1 MATVA
6 KIKELLETVPTGL
19 VKEVSLK
26 MAKLEFSYDKKT
38 EAMNAKVTGIDGK
51 VFDVNDPVS
60 FDLLY
65 YWRTEPEL
73 MGDQSLHDMDVVSLN
88 ALVAKLVI
96 RSPKNIK
103 LQCNEKNEVISVRS
117 SRARQINWKE
127 AMRIV
132 FSGIEKAYK
141 LSPEAFSIRSPR
153 AYNVKLPVATKSM
166 AFYCEI
172 WSGSNVGRDKQR
184 AIELR
189 IRGQTIAALGS
200 MEKPC
205 LNWCTFRA
213 AKYWFGIDTAHISEV
228 GKLSALTFKTIH
240 TKAGEEKMEDIAD
253 VFKQQKTD
261 IEVAA
266 VLIDQYVHTPLD
278 KDEMTTLIGIYAE
291 KFSLPKYVAKDIPD
305 LIKEPT
311 VWGLSNAFSFFRT
324 HCDYKKSK
332 ADKETSSLTQR
343 LEHIAGELIVVSPL
357 IKNLKEKHGK
367 ISRAILLPDEKK
379 ALPITEQVK
388 KTSEV
393 TKPVVVKTLQP
404 MKKPATKVVVKT
416 PIKAKAT
423 KAKA

>member
-19 VKEVSLK
+19 VKEIPLK
-26 MAKLEFSYDKKT
+26 MAKIEYSYDKKAET
-38 EAMNAKVTGIDGK
+38 MNAKVTGTDDK
-51 VFDVNDPVS
+51 VFEVSDPVS

-73 MGDQSLHDMDVVSLN
+73 AAISPHDLEADELN
-88 ALVAKLVI
+88 VLVAKLVA

-117 SRARQINWKE
+117 DRARQINWKE
-127 AMRIV
+127 AMRTV
-132 FSGIEKAYK
+132 FNGIEKTYK
-141 LSPEAFSIRSPR
+141 LTPEAFSHVRPR

-172 WSGSNVGRDKQR
+172 WSGSNIGREKQR

-189 IRGQTIAALGS
+189 IRGQTIAPLTG
-200 MEKPC
+200 MDKPC

-213 AKYWFGIDTAHISEV
+213 AKYWFDIDTAHIKDV

-240 TKAGEEKMEDIAD
+240 TQAGEDKMENIAD
-253 VFKQQKTD
+253 VFKQQKAD
-261 IEVAA
+261 VEEAA
-266 VLIDQYVHTPLD
+266 VLIDKYVHTPLD
-278 KDEMTTLIGIYAE
+278 KDEMTTLISVYTE
-291 KFSLPKYVAKDIPD
+291 KFSLPKYVVKDIPD

-332 ADKETSSLTQR
+332 INKEDASLTQQ

-357 IKNLKEKHGK
+357 IKNLKEKQGK
-367 ISRAILLPDEKK
+367 ITRAILLPDEKK
-379 ALPITEQVK
+379 APPVTGHIE
-388 KTSEV
+388 KTPV
-393 TKPVVVKTLQP
+393 VARLVVVKAPQP
-404 MKKPATKVVVKT
+404 MKKHAKEAVAKT
-416 PIKAKAT
+416 PT
-423 KAKA
+423 KAKAPKAKA